1 MAAGAASQ
9 TATTQSLREQG
20 LDGTPLHGTVVIDNH
35 CHIGPAPHFYQTF
48 NDAEGM
54 VRTMDRVG
62 MDQACIFSSMAIL
75 LDMRGGN
82 DISLDAARQFPDR
95 LLAYGV
101 PDPHE
106 ADLVRDELQRCLDAG
121 AVGIKLHTGTANYP
135 FDGPGYLPAFELADA
150 HRLPLISHGVGT
162 PDTLRRIARDY
173 PGGHY
178 IVAHAGGGSP
188 SKSRD
193 LVQVAA
199 EEPNVYLD
207 TAASV
212 GYLGDFTAMVRTS
225 PARKKSS
232 SAPICPGP
240 APPTNSAASSY
251 PPSPTTRKAPHPRRK
266 PGGTIQ
272 DEVLG

>member
-1 MAAGAASQ
+1 M
-9 TATTQSLREQG
+9 
-20 LDGTPLHGTVVIDNH
+20 
-35 CHIGPAPHFYQTF
+35 
-48 NDAEGM
+48 
-54 VRTMDRVG
+54 
-62 MDQACIFSSMAIL
+62 
-75 LDMRGGN
+75 
-82 DISLDAARQFPDR
+82 
-95 LLAYGV
+95 
-101 PDPHE
+101 
-106 ADLVRDELQRCLDAG
+106 VRDELQRCLDAG

-135 FDGPGYLPAFELADA
+135 FDGSGYLPAFELADA

-212 GYLGDFTAMVRTS
+212 GYLGDFTEMVRLTGANKILYGSDMPWTCATYQLGRVLLS
-225 PARKKSS
+225 PITDDGKEK
-232 SAPICPGP
+232 
-240 APPTNSAASSY
+240 N
-251 PPSPTTRKAPHPRRK
+251 PRRK
-266 PGGTIQ
+266 PGGVVQ
-272 DEVLG
+272 NEVLRIEGSFYLAG

>member
-1 MAAGAASQ
+1 M
-9 TATTQSLREQG
+9 
-20 LDGTPLHGTVVIDNH
+20 
-35 CHIGPAPHFYQTF
+35 
-48 NDAEGM
+48 
-54 VRTMDRVG
+54 
-62 MDQACIFSSMAIL
+62 
-75 LDMRGGN
+75 
-82 DISLDAARQFPDR
+82 
-95 LLAYGV
+95 
-101 PDPHE
+101 
-106 ADLVRDELQRCLDAG
+106 VRDELQRCLDAG

-212 GYLGDFTAMVRTS
+212 GYLGDFTEMVHITGAEKILFGSDMPWTCATYQLGRVLLS
-225 PARKKSS
+225 PITDDEK
-232 SAPICPGP
+232 
-240 APPTNSAASSY
+240 
-251 PPSPTTRKAPHPRRK
+251 RR
-266 PGGTIQ
+266 I
-272 DEVLG
+272 LGENLAELFKTKC